1 VALELASRMTE
12 MPHDV
17 SDEFF
22 ARLRTHYT
30 DTAIVELASIAALE
44 NYRSR
49 FNRVF
54 RVEAQGFFCVL
65 PQADSLGDDSNS
77 PPARKPPAR

>member
-1 VALELASRMTE
+1 

-17 SDEFF
+17 SEQFF
-22 ARLRTHYT
+22 ARLRSHYS
-30 DTAIVELASIAALE
+30 DTAIVELASIVALE

-54 RVEAQGFFCVL
+54 RVEPQGFFCVL
-65 PQADSLGDDSNS
+65 PQAES
-77 PPARKPPAR
+77 PRT

>member
-1 VALELASRMTE
+1 MALELADRMTG

-17 SDEFF
+17 SDELF
-22 ARLRTHYT
+22 ARLRSHYS
-30 DTAIVELASIAALE
+30 DAAVVELAAIAAME

-65 PQADSLGDDSNS
+65 PQTGS
-77 PPARKPPAR
+77 PEA

>member
-1 VALELASRMTE
+1 MTA

-17 SDEFF
+17 SDELF
-22 ARLRTHYT
+22 ARLREHYT
-30 DTAIVELASIAALE
+30 DAAIVELASIAALE

-54 RVEAQGFFCVL
+54 RVEAQGFFCLL
-65 PQADSLGDDSNS
+65 PQADPSGDDPKS
-77 PPARKPPAR
+77 PLARKPPAR

>member
-1 VALELASRMTE
+1 

-22 ARLRTHYT
+22 ARLRSHYS
-30 DTAIVELASIAALE
+30 DTAIVELASIVALE

-54 RVEAQGFFCVL
+54 RVEPQGFFCVL
-65 PQADSLGDDSNS
+65 PQAS
-77 PPARKPPAR
+77 PDADPNCASAQKPA